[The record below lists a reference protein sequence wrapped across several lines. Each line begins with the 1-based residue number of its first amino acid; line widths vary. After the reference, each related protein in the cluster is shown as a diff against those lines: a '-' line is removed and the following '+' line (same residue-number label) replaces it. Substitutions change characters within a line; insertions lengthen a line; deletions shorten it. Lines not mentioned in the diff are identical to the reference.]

1 MLVFSCETSCDETS
15 ICLMENNQIIEHLI
29 FSQEIHKK
37 FGGVVPELAS
47 RSHLDKL
54 QKMTHSLFKKP
65 KIDPKKI
72 DVFCSTC
79 GPGLIGSLLIGS
91 TFTKS
96 LSISY
101 QKPFIPINHLEGHI
115 LSTSFNNKISY
126 PHLVLLLT
134 GGHTQIYLMNN
145 DEEINLLGESVDD
158 AIGEAFDKTAKLLG
172 LNYPGGS
179 EIEMRAKE
187 GNENFYTMPKPLIN
201 ENNFNFS
208 FSGIKTHVSLLR
220 QKNRLD
226 ENFIKNIAASFQKTI
241 SDIII
246 TKLKNGL
253 KILSKRN
260 VYIKSVSI
268 VGGVA
273 NNQYIRS
280 KLENFIDQENIKLYY
295 PIKEMM
301 SDNAAMI
308 AWACIKNYT
317 KKKHD
322 IFFRPRPKMKVEI
335 KL

>member
-208 FSGIKTHVSLLR
+208 FSGIKTHVNLLTK
-220 QKNRLD
+220 KNKID
-226 ENFIKNIAASFQKTI
+226 KKFIKDLSASFQKN
-241 SDIII
+241 I
-246 TKLKNGL
+246 TEILIEKLQRGL
-253 KILSKRN
+253 SRLSSN
-260 VYIKSVSI
+260 NLNIKSISV
-268 VGGVA
+268 VGGVS
-273 NNQYIRS
+273 NNKYIR
-280 KLENFIDQENIKLYY
+280 KKIENYFIKNNIEIYY
-295 PIKEMM
+295 PLQEMM
-301 SDNAAMI
+301 GDNAAMI
-308 AWACIKNYT
+308 AWACMKFYN
-317 KKKHD
+317 KD
-322 IFFRPRPKMKVEI
+322 RNDLFFKPSPRLSVRNI
-335 KL
+335 L